1 MDAGPS
7 VGSAVRFGGIFAHTP
22 SRQGPAAERRK
33 RTSHRGKW
41 RPLLGATGPPTQ
53 RDLHVAMVTEHGR
66 LGWQAATGYGTLF
79 RDPGAGVA
87 QPPSTRRA
95 VLQKETV

>member
-1 MDAGPS
+1 M
-7 VGSAVRFGGIFAHTP
+7 
-22 SRQGPAAERRK
+22 RRK
-33 RTSHRGKW
+33 RTPHRGKW
-41 RPLLGATGPPTQ
+41 RPLLGATDPPTQ

-87 QPPSTRRA
+87 QAPSTRRA

>member
-1 MDAGPS
+1 MM
-7 VGSAVRFGGIFAHTP
+7 
-22 SRQGPAAERRK
+22 QMRRK

>member
-1 MDAGPS
+1 MRWMK
-7 VGSAVRFGGIFAHTP
+7 VGKSDGEATFAE
-22 SRQGPAAERRK
+22 PA
-33 RTSHRGKW
+33 
-41 RPLLGATGPPTQ
+41 ATGPPTQ
-53 RDLHVAMVTEHGR
+53 RDRHVAMVTEHGR

-87 QPPSTRRA
+87 QPPSTRRT